1 MQIAV
6 NCSKCF
12 RPCPMA
18 PSPRPGELSVYL
30 LDEPCPN
37 CGATAWAAH
46 DITRDPKT
54 GRSLIAR
61 ELDTKSGG
69 GTID

>member
-6 NCSKCF
+6 ICSKCF

-18 PSPRPGELSVYL
+18 PSPKPGEPGEYL
-30 LDEPCPN
+30 LSEPCPN
-37 CGATAWAAH
+37 CGAIAWAAH

-54 GRSLIAR
+54 GRPLSTSEI
-61 ELDTKSGG
+61 EK
-69 GTID
+69 